1 MADGQVSG
9 RQLFS
14 TARAR
19 TCLGR
24 KARAKRTQGRK
35 AAETTWPGEPR
46 GVQYTSAYLEVLEL
60 ERRLILWQS
69 ICRHRA
75 ICCQSRAAGGEIRDR
90 RGESREA
97 QKKASP
103 SPERYRCAMG
113 PGRVVKR
120 TSPEIRVSRC
130 VQGADILLDAT
141 SAHGCLW
148 LVGDPG
154 RTCE

>member
-1 MADGQVSG
+1 MDGN
-9 RQLFS
+9 FS
-14 TARAR
+14 QRHAHARAWDAKR
-19 TCLGR
+19 ERRGPRVARRQRRLGLGSHGEYNTQVHTLR
-24 KARAKRTQGRK
+24 SLNLKGGSSCGNPSAGIVPSVARAER
-35 AAETTWPGEPR
+35 
-46 GVQYTSAYLEVLEL
+46 LEVRFAIE
-60 ERRLILWQS
+60 EGNRV
-69 ICRHRA
+69 RHR
-75 ICCQSRAAGGEIRDR
+75 R
-90 RGESREA
+90 RHL
-97 QKKASP
+97 P
-103 SPERYRCAMG
+103 PHRCAMG